1 MAKGKTKEKENT
13 EVENKKAT
21 KKVKAKKEIEI
32 VDKII
37 DEEDTEEK
45 IETPVKKRK
54 TYRELRKEIR
64 NKKNDIEVE
73 ILNINSG
80 GTSCRDRFGR
90 ILFDFNSYGEREF
103 ILLTDLYE
111 VATKYKNF
119 FLKHQIVII
128 DVDSDEYD
136 IDDMIEFLGLN
147 EIYDEIEN
155 YDTDYISQILK
166 LNNREFEELIN
177 NANEDLVRSV
187 AARAIDL
194 FNQDKFDSSKK
205 ERTIAR
211 RLGREDLFER

>member
-1 MAKGKTKEKENT
+1 MAKGKTKEIENT

-187 AARAIDL
+187 AARAIAL